1 MGSKKTVRKTGSG
14 ARRSVNTTRALARS
28 AQAELARLLKRNEAG
43 TVTRVQLH
51 TGLKEV
57 NQQLKV
63 LRIHIHMPS

>member
-14 ARRSVNTTRALARS
+14 GRRSVKATRTLARS

-43 TVTRVQLH
+43 TITRVQLD

-57 NQQLKV
+57 SQQLKA
-63 LRIHIHMPS
+63 LNIHIHTHT